1 MIEVRKGLQSP
12 TPTCFISQQQNKKNE
27 KLYLVVFDCPFFVAM
42 P

>member
-1 MIEVRKGLQSP
+1 MLEVSKGRYPHSS
-12 TPTCFISQQQNKKNE
+12 CFISQQQNKKNE